1 MSVFCSYQRGGQGNV
16 EKVRSREETVP
27 EEKAAAP
34 VAAPE
39 GLADKLKYK
48 IFGRK

>member
-1 MSVFCSYQRGGQGNV
+1 MKEEEEAGKDGRGGNHD
-16 EKVRSREETVP
+16 EFL
-27 EEKAAAP
+27 
-34 VAAPE
+34 